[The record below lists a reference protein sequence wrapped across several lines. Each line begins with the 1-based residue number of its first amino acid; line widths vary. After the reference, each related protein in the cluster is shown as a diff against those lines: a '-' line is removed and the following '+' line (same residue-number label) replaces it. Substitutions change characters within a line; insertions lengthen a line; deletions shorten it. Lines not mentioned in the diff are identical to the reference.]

1 MILKPR
7 LKKTGVLL
15 SSKFERKE
23 MTLEQIKL
31 LVQQRQ
37 FQVGPFFE
45 VSDVPYEP
53 FQYIRLW
60 GILRTGETV
69 ECYLEGGYGNL

>member
-1 MILKPR
+1 MIPKPK
-7 LKKTGVLL
+7 LKKTGLPL
-15 SSKFERKE
+15 SRKFERKE
-23 MTLEQIKL
+23 MTLEQIRL

-45 VSDVPYEP
+45 ISDIPYEP

-60 GILRTGETV
+60 GILRTGEMV
-69 ECYLEGGYGNL
+69 ECYLDDHGNL